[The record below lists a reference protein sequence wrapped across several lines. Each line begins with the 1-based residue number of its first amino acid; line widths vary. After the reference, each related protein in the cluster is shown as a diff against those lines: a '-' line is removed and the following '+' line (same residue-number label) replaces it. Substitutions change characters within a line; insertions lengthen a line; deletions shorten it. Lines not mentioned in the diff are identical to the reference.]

1 MGRKAKER
9 TPSVSDD
16 PVDKMMAC
24 LSCSMGKSG
33 TKYAYYVTA
42 PLYFDAC
49 WEWYQR
55 LPLDQRELVSVVI
68 DVWVVPD
75 RRPLAEMIAARLP
88 PAPKFP
94 AKLAHQR

>member
-1 MGRKAKER
+1 MGRKPKER
-9 TPSVSDD
+9 TPALSDD
-16 PVDKMMAC
+16 SDDKVMAC
-24 LSCSMGKSG
+24 LSYTMGQWG
-33 TKYAYYVTA
+33 TKYGYYVTA
-42 PLYFDAC
+42 PSYFDAC

-68 DVWVVPD
+68 DVWVFPG

-94 AKLAHQR
+94 AVLAHHR